1 MEWQVFDILE
11 EKIDQL
17 MKKLDVLSQENIQI
31 KKSIEE
37 KELLIQT
44 AQERIDALEDEK
56 GIIKGK
62 VDGILMKIG
71 QVLE

>member
-62 VDGILMKIG
+62 VDGILKKIG